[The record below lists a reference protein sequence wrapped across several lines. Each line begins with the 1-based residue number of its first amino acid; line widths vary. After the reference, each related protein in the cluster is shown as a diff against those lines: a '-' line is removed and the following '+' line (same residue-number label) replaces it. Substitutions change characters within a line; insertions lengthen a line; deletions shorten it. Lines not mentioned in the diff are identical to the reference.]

1 MTNHISL
8 MSKNSHVPAR
18 KAMDDTKG
26 RFHIRFISLPQR
38 DPSMAEY
45 IGFTMKNNIM
55 HNAIPEHSDASLAT
69 ANGNTNI
76 TAIVTVIHKTYSL
89 ATSFFIIY
97 PVHSCVLFHS
107 AKKGLCILTI
117 PYFPKNRLQNPCLLN

>member
-1 MTNHISL
+1 MINHTSL
-8 MSKNSHVPAR
+8 MSKKSHVPAR

-26 RFHIRFISLPQR
+26 RFHIRRISLPQR
-38 DPSMAEY
+38 NPSMAEY

-76 TAIVTVIHKTYSL
+76 TATVTAIHVMITLRRSI
-89 ATSFFIIY
+89 SF
-97 PVHSCVLFHS
+97 L
-107 AKKGLCILTI
+107 LILR
-117 PYFPKNRLQNPCLLN
+117 K